1 MHEYRLAEDSPEAG
15 PAATDVVRATAAA
28 SESDPAAAA
37 TQSTA
42 PGVVAAGGT
51 AIGRTG
57 SRTHEATHPDTG
69 AGGDVV
75 GGFGRSSSSSPKANS
90 PKTEPGSDRRIGT
103 TSWVVVRV
111 LKRSSLT
118 AEEEAMVA
126 KQPVVAQPMV
136 SRNEMVEQQ
145 MMVMQQLCGAP
156 SPKGK
161 PETDEEAPVAGY
173 HAGLSVHGVHF
184 RGDSPSLDSPRNN
197 SPTTLSRSLSPNSSC
212 WTMPV
217 DVRSSVVANREAA
230 VGATIPVGPEEEDA
244 SIVAKVAITGAAE
257 GEAVE
262 AVPMEVQGTG
272 AGVGADKLSSSSA
285 NKQQKSSRQ
294 AGGFLKGPLCPENL
308 PSFKHYL
315 FELKPPGSGR
325 SDGGVEGGDGMG
337 EQQQTEEEQQMQ
349 KEQKKRELAK
359 KLDWR
364 VELDSREE
372 DGQKVQGKGDQEQ
385 GSWHVEHNQTTRK
398 KKPKW
403 QKLTSRQEQQITT
416 PQHQRDLQQEGPTGA
431 ASPAAADNT
440 AAAAAAGTAGAAGSG
455 EGGDRSADPDIR
467 VEDLQE
473 LADILNSL
481 LRTQVTS
488 TTPATRTSP
497 RAASSAAAAT
507 APTVPPPAAD
517 AFTATATVAHLVA
530 SEPQPL
536 GGSGPGVVPTGVAPS
551 ATPEVASAAR
561 RVEPGGF
568 QNSTAASYLRIARAH
583 SFDAP
588 LHAAASPSVVPSV
601 PPSTASPR
609 GKRHKGQQGGKPV
622 DQDQQRQ
629 QQEEEKKKRQQQ
641 QQHAELHQY
650 QTLQQQ
656 RLSPDQQKQQ
666 QPVAEED
673 SKCKQ
678 DHVDEPRDDFPW
690 LRAQEYMHQ
699 HQGLSPHLPWQRSVS
714 CPAVSLPLQA
724 LSQGANQYETP
735 FRTSHSLEYHQ
746 SQSMHEELEG
756 QGRLYGRYFSD
767 LLHTSLWEIR
777 ETEVAGE
784 GMEGERMGQWGGLG
798 GMIRS
803 SSWGAGAHGLGMD
816 HGEESSTAGVRVGA
830 AGVAAAGV
838 AAVGVEAAGV
848 VATGVAA
855 AGSGMAV
862 TAEGDAAAGIEPNG
876 AVVET
881 VGLGVAAMR
890 VREGG
895 GVEGGEGGDDM
906 MTSVHGMELEELE
919 ALLLDV
925 DEDDNMEIS
934 SSMVSGFSHHSSTS
948 TDCRAALPVDSGV
961 PPSVGQNSSNDIH
974 STTNL
979 MRAGDTTAGE
989 QMGLFTGPAPS
1000 VALGPSLGQ
1009 RFYVFTPMY
1018 NGSGVSFASEEG
1030 TAAAMA
1036 AYPTI
1041 NTTGGSDGMW
1051 SKGHETLL
1059 LPEPFFPARVVV
1071 GTGGRAQTGG
1081 AAEESGGLAA
1091 AAGAAAAG
1099 AAAAVAAAEA
1109 AAAPA
1114 KAAAPAAESGES
1126 AAREDAEVVTAGR
1139 IVSVSRET
1147 PMGTRG
1153 LGSSQ
1158 GLGRM
1163 LSPKRSCEEDY

>member
-673 SKCKQ
+673 SK
-678 DHVDEPRDDFPW
+678 
-690 LRAQEYMHQ
+690 
-699 HQGLSPHLPWQRSVS
+699 SP
-714 CPAVSLPLQA
+714 
-724 LSQGANQYETP
+724 GT
-735 FRTSHSLEYHQ
+735 Q
-746 SQSMHEELEG
+746 S
-756 QGRLYGRYFSD
+756 
-767 LLHTSLWEIR
+767 
-777 ETEVAGE
+777 
-784 GMEGERMGQWGGLG
+784 
-798 GMIRS
+798 
-803 SSWGAGAHGLGMD
+803 
-816 HGEESSTAGVRVGA
+816 
-830 AGVAAAGV
+830 
-838 AAVGVEAAGV
+838 
-848 VATGVAA
+848 
-855 AGSGMAV
+855 
-862 TAEGDAAAGIEPNG
+862 
-876 AVVET
+876 
-881 VGLGVAAMR
+881 
-890 VREGG
+890 
-895 GVEGGEGGDDM
+895 
-906 MTSVHGMELEELE
+906 
-919 ALLLDV
+919 
-925 DEDDNMEIS
+925 
-934 SSMVSGFSHHSSTS
+934 
-948 TDCRAALPVDSGV
+948 
-961 PPSVGQNSSNDIH
+961 PPSMAEKRFLSRCL
-974 STTNL
+974 STT
-979 MRAGDTTAGE
+979 
-989 QMGLFTGPAPS
+989 
-1000 VALGPSLGQ
+1000 
-1009 RFYVFTPMY
+1009 
-1018 NGSGVSFASEEG
+1018 SG
-1030 TAAAMA
+1030 T
-1036 AYPTI
+1036 
-1041 NTTGGSDGMW
+1041 
-1051 SKGHETLL
+1051 K
-1059 LPEPFFPARVVV
+1059 
-1071 GTGGRAQTGG
+1071 
-1081 AAEESGGLAA
+1081 
-1091 AAGAAAAG
+1091 
-1099 AAAAVAAAEA
+1099 
-1109 AAAPA
+1109 
-1114 KAAAPAAESGES
+1114 
-1126 AAREDAEVVTAGR
+1126 
-1139 IVSVSRET
+1139 SRRQ
-1147 PMGTRG
+1147 PV
-1153 LGSSQ
+1153 
-1158 GLGRM
+1158 
-1163 LSPKRSCEEDY
+1163 